1 MKIDISPKNW
11 TLDQAEAIERLSHDA
26 DFKVFM
32 QILLSSRAEL
42 LESLSHETRDVEVRV
57 LQGAAQHAEAVSAL
71 VDSSS
76 DIVKAVRQRYRG
88 S

>member
-1 MKIDISPKNW
+1 MRMDISTKNW
-11 TLDQAEAIERLSHDA
+11 TLDQAEAIDRLAHDA

-42 LESLSHETRDVEVRV
+42 LESLSHETRDVEVRF
-57 LQGAAQHAEAVSAL
+57 LQGAAQHAEAVAAL
-71 VDSSS
+71 VGSSS